1 LPAKRTTFNAHWPT
15 NLINNAKSKKTKTWL
30 PAKRTTFN
38 AHSPTN
44 LINNVEAEEKKGMR
58 RQLKKTNMRA
68 EATVTIHSCISL
80 NEQENH
86 DMI

>member
-1 LPAKRTTFNAHWPT
+1 
-15 NLINNAKSKKTKTWL
+15 
-30 PAKRTTFN
+30 
-38 AHSPTN
+38 
-44 LINNVEAEEKKGMR
+44 MR